1 MPVDNLTC
9 HKGVK
14 SLCTATRV
22 GSACHT
28 YLNKQGLVLVSL
40 VSLDAYDPLCLGLE
54 GKVSPEGLLQ
64 PASFPS
70 QLVCILL
77 CQLPYPKCPAIMR
90 AGKGDIAQLR
100 LKVVF
105 FVFQVDHI
113 LPACKTRLKP
123 WQQLCYL
130 GLRVVFCFLQIKSR
144 IITGY

>member
-1 MPVDNLTC
+1 MPVDNSTY

-14 SLCTATRV
+14 FLCTAAKV
-22 GSACHT
+22 GSAGHT

-40 VSLDAYDPLCLGLE
+40 ISLDAYDPLCLGLE

-64 PASFPS
+64 PASFAS

-144 IITGY
+144 IITV